1 MALLKWTYPIEA
13 KKPAKIPHQCVFT
26 VQGVGHVRI
35 EPMPNVTVDVYVTH
49 TAANDYN
56 SYYREIQVR
65 IYR

>member
-1 MALLKWTYPIEA
+1 M
-13 KKPAKIPHQCVFT
+13 C

-35 EPMPNVTVDVYVTH
+35 EPVPNVTVDVYVTH

-65 IYR
+65 MYR

>member
-1 MALLKWTYPIEA
+1 M
-13 KKPAKIPHQCVFT
+13 
-26 VQGVGHVRI
+26 GHVRI

-65 IYR
+65 MYWYHTGHVRYLYRYHI